1 MIRLALACCSTLGIA
16 LGQCAPTWLPALS
29 PSPHVVSFAV
39 MPTGDLVAGGLF
51 ASVGGV
57 PAQNIARWD
66 GSVWSPLGAG
76 VNGTVAQMAVAPNG
90 DLIVGGTFSMAGG
103 APAQNIARWDGISW
117 SPLGSGTASV
127 RGIAVRSTGE
137 VIAAV
142 GGVVA
147 SYNGTTWT
155 ELPDLSAPHFRSA
168 VTLPDDDVLVLG
180 DGWML
185 PWGGTAIARW
195 NGTAF
200 SAMGGANWGQ
210 AMHALVRRN
219 GELLVAGNNLDVQP
233 AGYSSI
239 VRWTGSSFVALDPAL
254 TGTVY
259 SLAELPNGDVIAA
272 GALLRNGLPIGN
284 LMRWNGASWSP
295 IAGDVGGHANDVAVD
310 GQGRIFVAGSFAT
323 AGGITAPGFAR
334 TDLPCPAAVAAF
346 GSGCVS
352 AAGPVALAAENLPW
366 AGATHRSLATGMA
379 SPSLAVHI
387 VGLSALTQPLPF
399 GAPGCLSFVDPLHT
413 QFLVPN
419 GGQCV
424 IATVLPNTPVFAG
437 IQLLT
442 QVVQLELDAAG
453 QNLVRTSASN
463 GLALTIGAM

>member
-1 MIRLALACCSTLGIA
+1 
-16 LGQCAPTWLPALS
+16 
-29 PSPHVVSFAV
+29 
-39 MPTGDLVAGGLF
+39 
-51 ASVGGV
+51 
-57 PAQNIARWD
+57 
-66 GSVWSPLGAG
+66 
-76 VNGTVAQMAVAPNG
+76 
-90 DLIVGGTFSMAGG
+90 
-103 APAQNIARWDGISW
+103 
-117 SPLGSGTASV
+117 V

-180 DGWML
+180 DGWMM

-200 SAMGGANWGQ
+200 SAMGGPNWGQ

-419 GGQCV
+419 GGLCV
-424 IATVLPNTPVFAG
+424 IATVLPNTPGLRRHPTADAGGATRTRRCGAESRSHFGQQRVGADDRRDVSRFAG
-437 IQLLT
+437 DGNQRDHQRPSTRPNRHARSIARRGDLLTTSRPHEQLVEFVEACHEALPDRLVQFEDLARRAITAGNLPRLVGHAKQVHGLIPTVHCERNRVARFPTERLDLVIQL
-442 QVVQLELDAAG
+442 Q
-453 QNLVRTSASN
+453 
-463 GLALTIGAM
+463 